1 MPHYHSDHL
10 VIFTRY
16 PQPGKT
22 KTRMIPAL
30 GATGA
35 AQLQRQMTEHTL
47 RQVSALVQ
55 GDTRSTQASQRPHGS
70 DSTDR
75 GGSSRAPSAA
85 IWFSG
90 GTLDLMREWL
100 GAGWHYQ
107 VQPDG
112 DLGTRIV
119 AALQAAF
126 DQGAEGVVVI
136 GTDCPGIDKRLLTQA
151 FNALQQHDL
160 VLGPATDGGY
170 YLIGLRRLVPE
181 LFVGISWGTAT
192 VLETTLAIAHTL
204 ALGVAQ
210 LEPLTDVDYVAD
222 LPIWQAVQ
230 QQLISVIIPVLDE
243 ADNIEARLQA
253 IDLADNVEVIVVDG
267 GSQDDTV
274 TRSQSLG
281 VRVLQTEPGRAH
293 QMNVGAAAAAG
304 NLLLFLHADTQLPPN
319 FADLVRHTLAQPT
332 VSAGAF
338 ELKIDDPMPRLRW
351 VEWGVKWRSRLLQL
365 PYGDQALFL
374 KAATFHAIGGF
385 LDLPIMEDFELVQR
399 LRTRGR
405 VAIAPAAVLTSSRRW
420 KKLGIWRTTL
430 INQLTIVAYVLKLP
444 LARIAQWYRRH

>member
-35 AQLQRQMTEHTL
+35 AHLQRQMTEHTL

-55 GDTRSTQASQRPHGS
+55 GDMRSAQASQRPHWSG
-70 DSTDR
+70 STDR
-75 GGSSRAPSAA
+75 VSSSRAPSAA
-85 IWFSG
+85 VWFSG
-90 GTLDLMREWL
+90 GTPDLMREWL

-107 VQPDG
+107 AQPDG

-136 GTDCPGIDKRLLTQA
+136 GTDCPGVDKRLLTQA

-170 YLIGLRRLVPE
+170 YLIGLRRRVPE

-204 ALGVAQ
+204 SLCVAQ

-243 ADNIEARLQA
+243 AENIEARLQA

-281 VRVLQTEPGRAH
+281 VRVLQTKPGRAH

-338 ELKIDDPMPRLRW
+338 ELKIDDPMPGLRW

-430 INQLTIVAYVLKLP
+430 INQLTIVAYGLKLP

>member
-16 PQPGKT
+16 PEPGKT

-55 GDTRSTQASQRPHGS
+55 DDTCSTQVSQRPHGS
-70 DSTDR
+70 GSTDR
-75 GGSSRAPSAA
+75 SSSGAPSAA

-90 GTLDLMREWL
+90 GTPDLMREWL

-136 GTDCPGIDKRLLTQA
+136 GIDCPGIDKRLLTQA

-243 ADNIEARLQA
+243 AENIEARLQA
-253 IDLADNVEVIVVDG
+253 IDLADNVEIIVVDG
-267 GSQDDTV
+267 GSQDGTV
-274 TRSQSLG
+274 KRSQSLG
-281 VRVLQTEPGRAH
+281 VRVLQTKPGRAH
-293 QMNVGAAAAAG
+293 QMNVGADAAAG

>member
-30 GATGA
+30 GAAGA
-35 AQLQRQMTEHTL
+35 ALLQRQMTEHTL

-55 GDTRSTQASQRPHGS
+55 GDPRSAQASQRPHPSG
-70 DSTDR
+70 STDR
-75 GGSSRAPSAA
+75 VSSSAPSAE

-90 GTLDLMREWL
+90 GTPDLMREWL

-107 VQPDG
+107 AQPDG
-112 DLGTRIV
+112 DLGLRIA

-126 DQGAEGVVVI
+126 AKGAECVVVI
-136 GTDCPGIDKRLLTQA
+136 GTDCPGVDKRLLTQA

-170 YLIGLRRLVPE
+170 YLIGLRRAIPE
-181 LFVGISWGTAT
+181 LFVGIDWGTAT

-204 ALGVAQ
+204 SLCVAQ
-210 LEPLTDVDYVAD
+210 LDPLTDVDYFAD
-222 LPIWQAVQ
+222 LPTWQAVQ

-243 ADNIEARLQA
+243 AENIEARLQD
-253 IDLADNVEVIVVDG
+253 IDLGDNVEVIVVDG

-274 TRSQSLG
+274 RRSQSLG
-281 VRVLQTEPGRAH
+281 VRVLQAESGRAH
-293 QMNVGAAAAAG
+293 QMNVGADAATG
-304 NLLLFLHADTQLPPN
+304 TLLLFLHADTQLPPN
-319 FADLVRHTLAQPT
+319 FANLVRQTLAQTT

-338 ELKIDDPMPRLRW
+338 ELKIDDPMPGLRW

-365 PYGDQALFL
+365 PYGDQAIFL
-374 KAATFHAIGGF
+374 KAATFHSIGGF
-385 LDLPIMEDFELVQR
+385 CDIPIMEDFELVQR
-399 LRTRGR
+399 LRARGR

-430 INQLTIVAYVLKLP
+430 INQLTIIAYVLKLP
-444 LARIAQWYRRH
+444 LARLAQWYRRP